1 MSRIAAVERIF
12 DTLVGAGLSED
23 HSSFDDLVMGCLAAA
38 VDPAAAGKEVITI
51 IADLDEERTEEEVCM
66 DLCDYRKA
74 SGSKQ
79 PIGVTIAQAVAAG
92 RAGWERGYED

>member
-1 MSRIAAVERIF
+1 MSRIAAIENIY
-12 DTLVGAGLSED
+12 DTLVENGLDTD
-23 HSSFDDLVMGCLAAA
+23 HAIFDDIVIGCLTAA

-66 DLCDYRKA
+66 DLCDYRKV

>member
-12 DTLVGAGLSED
+12 DTLVGAGLSQD
-23 HSSFDDLVMGCLAAA
+23 HSDFDDLIIGCLAAA
-38 VDPAAAGKEVITI
+38 VDPVAAGKEVITI
-51 IADLDEERTEEEVCM
+51 IADLDEERTEAEVCM
-66 DLCDYRKA
+66 DLCDYRKV